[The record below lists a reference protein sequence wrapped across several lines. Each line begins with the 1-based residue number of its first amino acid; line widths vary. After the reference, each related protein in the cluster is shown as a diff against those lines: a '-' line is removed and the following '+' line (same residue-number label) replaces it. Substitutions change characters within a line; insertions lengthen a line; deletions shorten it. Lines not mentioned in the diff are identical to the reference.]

1 MTWALAL
8 GVLAL
13 GLALGPWLD
22 RLAQWSL
29 RDSAT
34 GSLRDPAT
42 GLLRDP
48 ATTDAAPWQRRSLV
62 TGIIAG
68 TFGAIAIVLLPS
80 LALAPAW
87 VALGLVAAP
96 IIRTDL
102 ARHRIPDPLNVIAGV
117 GGALL
122 LLVPGDL
129 GAYGRAWLAAAAVT
143 VALLSLALIGPSG
156 LGMGDVKL
164 GPALGL
170 YLGFLGW
177 EPVLIGLAAGFV
189 LGAVAGIA
197 LLARDVLAR
206 RPARGALRR
215 ALPFG
220 PFLIVG
226 TLVGLAV

>member
-29 RDSAT
+29 RDPTT

-42 GLLRDP
+42 
-48 ATTDAAPWQRRSLV
+48 ADAPPWERRGLV

-68 TFGAIAIVLLPS
+68 VFGAIAILLLPS
-80 LALAPAW
+80 LTLAPAW
-87 VALGLVAAP
+87 VALALVAAP

-102 ARHRIPDPLNVIAGV
+102 ARHRIPDPLNAIAGV

-122 LLVPGDL
+122 LLLPGDI

-143 VALLSLALIGPSG
+143 VALLGLALIGPSG

-189 LGAVAGIA
+189 LGAVAGIGV
-197 LLARDVLAR
+197 LARDVLAR
-206 RPARGALRR
+206 RPVRGALRR

-220 PFLIVG
+220 PFLLVG
-226 TLVGLAV
+226 TLVGLAI

>member
-8 GVLAL
+8 AILAL

-22 RLAQWSL
+22 RLAEWSL
-29 RDSAT
+29 RAPR
-34 GSLRDPAT
+34 SLRDPAT
-42 GLLRDP
+42 V
-48 ATTDAAPWQRRSLV
+48 DAAPWTRRSLV

-68 TFGAIAIVLLPS
+68 TFGAVAILLVPS

-87 VALGLVAAP
+87 VALALVAAP
-96 IIRTDL
+96 IIRADL
-102 ARHRIPDPLNVIAGV
+102 ARHRIPDVLNAIASV

-143 VALLSLALIGPSG
+143 IALLGLALIGPSG

-189 LGAVAGIA
+189 LGAVAAIA
-197 LLARDVLAR
+197 VLARDVLAR
-206 RPARGALRR
+206 RPVRGALRR

-220 PFLIVG
+220 PFLLAG
-226 TLVGLAV
+226 TLVGLAI

>member
-29 RDSAT
+29 RDAAA
-34 GSLRDPAT
+34 GSLRDA
-42 GLLRDP
+42 
-48 ATTDAAPWQRRSLV
+48 ATTAASPWERRSLL

-68 TFGAIAIVLLPS
+68 TFGAIAILLLPS
-80 LALAPAW
+80 LTLAPAW
-87 VALGLVAAP
+87 VALALVAAP

-102 ARHRIPDPLNVIAGV
+102 ARHRIPDPLNVVAGV
-117 GGALL
+117 SGALL
-122 LLVPGDL
+122 LLLPGDV

-143 VALLSLALIGPSG
+143 AALLGLALIGPSG

-197 LLARDVLAR
+197 VLARDVLAR
-206 RPARGALRR
+206 RPVRGALRR

-220 PFLIVG
+220 PFLLVG
-226 TLVGLAV
+226 TLVGLAI

>member
-29 RDSAT
+29 RDAAA
-34 GSLRDPAT
+34 GSLRDA
-42 GLLRDP
+42 
-48 ATTDAAPWQRRSLV
+48 ATTAASPWERRSLL

-68 TFGAIAIVLLPS
+68 TFGAIAILLLPS
-80 LALAPAW
+80 LTLAPAW
-87 VALGLVAAP
+87 VALALVAAP

-102 ARHRIPDPLNVIAGV
+102 ARHRIPDPLNIVAGV
-117 GGALL
+117 SGALL
-122 LLVPGDL
+122 LLLPGDV

-143 VALLSLALIGPSG
+143 AALLGLALIGPSG

-197 LLARDVLAR
+197 VLARDVLAR
-206 RPARGALRR
+206 RPVRGALRR

-220 PFLIVG
+220 PFLLVG
-226 TLVGLAV
+226 TLVGLAI

>member
-8 GVLAL
+8 AILAL

-22 RLAQWSL
+22 RLAEWSL
-29 RDSAT
+29 RASRSLRAPR
-34 GSLRDPAT
+34 SLRDPAT
-42 GLLRDP
+42 V
-48 ATTDAAPWQRRSLV
+48 DAAPWTRRSLV

-68 TFGAIAIVLLPS
+68 TFGAVAILLVPS

-87 VALGLVAAP
+87 VALALVAAP

-102 ARHRIPDPLNVIAGV
+102 ARHRIPDVLNAIASV

-143 VALLSLALIGPSG
+143 IALLGLALIGPSG

-189 LGAVAGIA
+189 LGAVAGISV
-197 LLARDVLAR
+197 LARDVLAR
-206 RPARGALRR
+206 RPVRGALRR

-220 PFLIVG
+220 PFLLAG
-226 TLVGLAV
+226 TLVGLAI

>member
-22 RLAQWSL
+22 RLAEWSL
-29 RDSAT
+29 RAPWT
-34 GSLRDPAT
+34 PRDPAT
-42 GLLRDP
+42 V
-48 ATTDAAPWQRRSLV
+48 DAPPWTRRSIV
-62 TGIIAG
+62 TGAIAG
-68 TFGAIAIVLLPS
+68 TFGAMAILLVPS
-80 LALAPAW
+80 LSLAPAW
-87 VALGLVAAP
+87 VALALVAAP

-102 ARHRIPDPLNVIAGV
+102 ARHRIPDVLNAIAGV

-129 GAYGRAWLAAAAVT
+129 GAYGRAWLAAATVT
-143 VALLSLALIGPSG
+143 IALLGLALIGPSG

-189 LGAVAGIA
+189 MGAVAGIA
-197 LLARDVLAR
+197 VLARDVLAR
-206 RPARGALRR
+206 RPVRGALRR

-220 PFLIVG
+220 PFLLAG
-226 TLVGLAV
+226 TLVGLAI

>member
-42 GLLRDP
+42 
-48 ATTDAAPWQRRSLV
+48 TDAPPWQRRSLV

-102 ARHRIPDPLNVIAGV
+102 ARHRIPDTLNVIAGV

-122 LLVPGDL
+122 LLVPGDV

-170 YLGFLGW
+170 YLGYLGW

-206 RPARGALRR
+206 RPVRGALRR